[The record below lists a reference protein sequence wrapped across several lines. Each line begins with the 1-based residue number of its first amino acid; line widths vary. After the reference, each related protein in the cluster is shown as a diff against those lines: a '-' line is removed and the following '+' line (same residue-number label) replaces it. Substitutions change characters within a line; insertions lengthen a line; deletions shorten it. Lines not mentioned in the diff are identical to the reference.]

1 MKAKARLSNPAW
13 VVGMIAVAV
22 LFTSAPARTDD
33 DDKNHQVVPATEA
46 YTGLTYG
53 DWAAAWWQWGF
64 HVPANA
70 DHPFFPGGNTLLAQ
84 SGPVWFL
91 AGVFGT
97 EVQHITI
104 PSGIALFFP
113 VLNAECSMFECEPF
127 HGDDATSL
135 AACANGH
142 IDQTANLA
150 AEIDGK
156 SVKHLEQYRIRSPMF
171 TVGPLPDPNILV
183 APKDTI
189 TQSVDAG
196 VYLLVR
202 PLKPGHHTIHF
213 KGTFTVLGGTI
224 DTTYKITVKP

>member
-1 MKAKARLSNPAW
+1 MKTTARLSNPAW

-22 LFTSAPARTDD
+22 LFCGAPARAD
-33 DDKNHQVVPATEA
+33 DDKDDQVVPVTEA
-46 YTGLTYG
+46 YAGLTYG
-53 DWAAAWWQWGF
+53 DWAAAWWQWGLQF
-64 HVPANA
+64 PANA
-70 DHPFFPGGNTLLAQ
+70 DHPFSSGGNTLRDQ

-97 EVQHITI
+97 EVRHITI

-113 VLNAECSMFECEPF
+113 VLNAECSIIEPDPF
-127 HGDDATSL
+127 HGKDAASL
-135 AACANGH
+135 AVCANGH
-142 IDQTANLA
+142 MDNTANLA

-156 SVKHLEQYRIRSPMF
+156 SVKHLERYRIRSPMF
-171 TVGPLPDPNILV
+171 TVGPLPDPNILG

-202 PLKPGHHTIHF
+202 PLKPGRHTIHF
-213 KGTFTVLGGTI
+213 KGTFTGSGTI
-224 DTTYKITVKP
+224 DTTYKITVNP